1 MTILLPLYR
10 IMSTVGAPAI
20 NWYLER
26 RLSHGQEDR
35 LRFDER
41 KGISHIPRPAGPLIW
56 IHGASVGES
65 LTILPL
71 INRLLEICP
80 GLHVLVT
87 TGTVT
92 SATLLDER
100 LPQGAIHQYVP
111 IDRQAYVRRFLDHWR
126 PELALWTESEFWP
139 NLVTITS
146 DRGIPLILL
155 NGRVSPESF
164 AGWQKVRGLMTRML
178 RCFTLCLAQTDT
190 DADRLRALGAPRVEV
205 LGNLKYATPA
215 LPADM
220 GNLDFLRDHIGT
232 RPCWLAASTHPGE
245 EALVG
250 GVHQALK
257 TMYPDLI
264 TIIVPR
270 HPDRGEAIAESLS
283 ECGLTVTRRS
293 NGDAIVSRTDIYL
306 ADTLGELG
314 LFFRLSPI
322 SFIGKS
328 LVDQGGQNPLEPAR
342 LGSAVL
348 FGPHMWNFDE
358 ISRRLLDSNAAEEVG
373 NANAL
378 AAAVDRLLANPELR
392 ASRGRRGKIIADSG
406 NDVLDRVTISL
417 APFISEAVAV
427 RRSP

>member
-1 MTILLPLYR
+1 MTIFLPLYR

-20 NWYLER
+20 NWYLKR
-26 RLSHGQEDR
+26 RLACGKEDR
-35 LRFDER
+35 LRFNER
-41 KGISHIPRPAGPLIW
+41 RGIGHIPRPTSPLIW

-71 INRLLEICP
+71 IDRLLETSP
-80 GLHVLVT
+80 GLHILVT

-92 SATLLDER
+92 SANLLDEC

-111 IDRQAYVRRFLDHWR
+111 IDHQTYVRRFLDYWR

-139 NLVTITS
+139 NLVTITC
-146 DRGIPLILL
+146 DRGIPMILV
-155 NGRVSPESF
+155 NGRLSPESF
-164 AGWQKVRGLMTRML
+164 LGWQKVRGLMARML
-178 RCFTLCLAQTDT
+178 QCFTLCLAQAES

-220 GNLDFLRDHIGT
+220 GNLDFLRDHIGA

-245 EALVG
+245 ETLIG
-250 GVHQALK
+250 GVHRKLK
-257 TMYPDLI
+257 TKYPSLI

-270 HPDRGEAIAESLS
+270 HPDRGEVIAEALS
-283 ECGLTVTRRS
+283 TYGLTVMCRS
-293 NGDAIVSRTDIYL
+293 RGDAILSKTDIYL

-322 SFIGKS
+322 SFMGKS
-328 LVDQGGQNPLEPAR
+328 LVDLGGQNPLEPAR

-348 FGPHMWNFDE
+348 FGPHMWNFAD
-358 ISRRLLDSNAAEEVG
+358 ISRRLLDADAAEEVG
-373 NANAL
+373 DADAL
-378 AAAVDRLLANPELR
+378 TAAVDRLLADPGICE
-392 ASRGRRGKIIADSG
+392 SRGRRGNIIAESE
-406 NDVLDRVTISL
+406 NDVLDRVSDAL
-417 APFISEAVAV
+417 APYISNAVAKG
-427 RRSP
+427 RSS